1 MSNDAYNEL
10 IKIIQDNAKENG
22 IDIVLVKD
30 IYDMEKLTLNS
41 QTKVGEENLKQ
52 KVTRAMEK

>member
-41 QTKVGEENLKQ
+41 QTKVVEENLKQ